1 MESGIARAL
10 QVLDFRKY
18 DYNSHNFDKKIILQK
33 VLNEYFLIH
42 HGKYMPWNKRFAR
55 GMGWCLTGAGIVL
68 IILSIIKLNDP
79 NAINS
84 AALAIPL
91 TLSVGFLFLG
101 IWSFI
106 IGYYSGP
113 KANEEGY

>member
-1 MESGIARAL
+1 
-10 QVLDFRKY
+10 
-18 DYNSHNFDKKIILQK
+18 
-33 VLNEYFLIH
+33 
-42 HGKYMPWNKRFAR
+42 
-55 GMGWCLTGAGIVL
+55 MGWCLTGAGIVL